1 MADQHD
7 EQFRRRNA
15 REILERIEEAKRR
28 VSDEG
33 REHAREKM
41 HDRGSLTA
49 RERVAYLCDSGT
61 FTEYGQLVA
70 PSNDTPE
77 VQEWDRETAP
87 ADGIVTGIGD
97 IDGRPTAVLSF
108 DYTVMGG
115 SMGDNGFKKM
125 RRLFD
130 LAMDNGLPVVML
142 HDGGGHRIQ
151 EGLDA
156 RPIAHGD
163 PHRIWSILAKLSG
176 YVPLVSAIMGPGFA
190 GPTNFSSLCDFV
202 PIVSGTGSMG
212 IAGPPIVKAA
222 LGIDI
227 SMDDYGADFHTAET
241 GMAHAAYDS
250 DEACLDAIRDF
261 LSYLPQDA
269 SEEPPVA
276 SSYVPPTETDQG
288 RLIDVVPSNPKKG
301 YDVHDVIEG
310 VIDRDSFFEIQRRWA
325 RNIVIGFARIEGQ
338 SVGIVAN
345 NPRIKAGTLDA
356 DVSNKAPRFISL
368 CDAFRIPVI
377 FFVDVPGFLP
387 GPDQEKQQIA
397 RHSGKFMYEL
407 GRATTPIINVVV
419 RRGYGLGYLAMA
431 GGRDANQLKVVWPT
445 AEIAGMSIE
454 GAVEL
459 VYQNEIEEAD
469 DPDARRQE
477 LIDKFTEL
485 TGPLR
490 ATEDMGVDAAIAPSE
505 TRSYIAE
512 ALERA
517 SDTDVELEPPKRH
530 GIPPL

>member
-1 MADQHD
+1 MADQDD
-7 EQFRRRNA
+7 EQSRRRDA
-15 REILERIEEAKRR
+15 RKLLEQVAEAKHR
-28 VSDEG
+28 VSDDG
-33 REHAREKM
+33 RPDAREKM
-41 HDRGSLTA
+41 HARGSLTA
-49 RERVAYLCDSGT
+49 RERIAHLCDPDT

-87 ADGIVTGIGD
+87 ADGIVTGVGE
-97 IDGRPTAVLSF
+97 IDGRPTVVLSF

-130 LAMDNGLPVVML
+130 LAIDNGHPVVML

-163 PHRIWSILAKLSG
+163 PHRIWSMLAKLSG
-176 YVPLVSAIMGPGFA
+176 YVPMVSAIMGPGFA

-241 GMAHAAYDS
+241 GMAHAAYES

-261 LSYLPQDA
+261 LSYF
-269 SEEPPVA
+269 PPRAEAEAPIA
-276 SSYVPPTETDQG
+276 SSYTPPADEEQEQ
-288 RLIDVVPSNPKKG
+288 LIDVVPSNPKKG
-301 YDVHDVIEG
+301 YDVHDVIDG
-310 VIDRDSFFEIQRRWA
+310 VVDRNSFFEIQERWA
-325 RNIVIGFARIEGQ
+325 QNIVVGLARIEGRPI
-338 SVGIVAN
+338 GIVAN

-368 CDAFRIPVI
+368 CDAFGLPVV

-387 GPDQEKQQIA
+387 GPEQEKQQIA

-407 GRATTPIINVVV
+407 GRATTPIVNVVL

-459 VYQNEIEEAD
+459 VYQTEIEEAD
-469 DPDARRQE
+469 DPERRRQE
-477 LIDKFTEL
+477 LVDKFTEL

-505 TRSYIAE
+505 TREYIADT
-512 ALERA
+512 LERT
-517 SDTDVELEPPKRH
+517 TDGGPNLEPPKRH